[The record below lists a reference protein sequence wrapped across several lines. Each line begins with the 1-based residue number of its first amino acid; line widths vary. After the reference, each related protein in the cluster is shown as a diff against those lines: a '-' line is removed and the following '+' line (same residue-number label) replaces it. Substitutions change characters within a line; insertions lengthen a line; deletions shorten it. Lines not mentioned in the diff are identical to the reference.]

1 MYFQDNE
8 PSTHCYGEQ
17 HKADFLHCWI
27 NTTVASRCISKMPK
41 SAYHAPSHQMATP
54 SASSAHRPSG
64 GRARGGKALSMRSS
78 VYSSQSSAALRS
90 EERRVGKE
98 CRSR

>member
-1 MYFQDNE
+1 M
-8 PSTHCYGEQ
+8 
-17 HKADFLHCWI
+17 L
-27 NTTVASRCISKMPK
+27 K

-78 VYSSQSSAALRS
+78 VYSSQSSAALTS
-90 EERRVGKE
+90 QPIDINVIDVSSNNGKE
-98 CRSR
+98 AVGENLDVDLEKELGM